1 MLRRSL
7 FSAAAILLA
16 GVSAPALPAAAD
28 PDPAAFI
35 NNLGSQLQMVVM
47 IPSPEQRRAEFRRL
61 FHDDFDVPALG
72 RFVLGRF
79 ARILT
84 PPQQQEFLALFENYV
99 VVTYSSRLTEYVAG
113 GVVPRVIGSRLDA
126 DGAIVSSE
134 FIRGTGPANS
144 GAIRVDWRL
153 SRERD
158 GAYRISDIV
167 IDGLSMAA
175 NGRTELQGVAE
186 RNGEQPA
193 AILAVMRQ
201 ETFNAML
208 R

>member
-7 FSAAAILLA
+7 LTTAVILIA
-16 GVSAPALPAAAD
+16 GVSAPTLPAQAD
-28 PDPAAFI
+28 TDPAAFI
-35 NNLGSQLQMVVM
+35 NNLGSQLQMVAV

-72 RFVLGRF
+72 RFVLGRV

-99 VVTYSSRLTEYVAG
+99 VATYSERLTGYVAG
-113 GVVPRVIGSRLDA
+113 GVVPKVIGSRLDPS
-126 DGAIVSSE
+126 GAIVSSE
-134 FIRGTGPANS
+134 FVRAGNS

-167 IDGLSMAA
+167 IDGLSMAV
-175 NGRTELQGVAE
+175 NGRSELEGVAE
-186 RNGEQPA
+186 RNGEQPQ
-193 AILAVMRQ
+193 AILAIMRQ
-201 ETFNAML
+201 ETVNAML

>member
-1 MLRRSL
+1 VLRRSL
-7 FSAAAILLA
+7 LTTAVILIA
-16 GVSAPALPAAAD
+16 GASVPTLPAQAD
-28 PDPAAFI
+28 ADPAAFI
-35 NNLGSQLQMVVM
+35 NNLGSQLQMAAV

-99 VVTYSSRLTEYVAG
+99 VATYSDRLTGYVAG
-113 GVVPRVIGSRLDA
+113 GVVPRVIGSRLDPN
-126 DGAIVSSE
+126 GAIVSSE
-134 FIRGTGPANS
+134 FVGAGNA

-153 SRERD
+153 SREHD

-167 IDGLSMAA
+167 IDGLSMAV
-175 NGRTELQGVAE
+175 NGRSEIEGVAE
-186 RNGEQPA
+186 RNGQEPL

-201 ETFNAML
+201 ESVNAML